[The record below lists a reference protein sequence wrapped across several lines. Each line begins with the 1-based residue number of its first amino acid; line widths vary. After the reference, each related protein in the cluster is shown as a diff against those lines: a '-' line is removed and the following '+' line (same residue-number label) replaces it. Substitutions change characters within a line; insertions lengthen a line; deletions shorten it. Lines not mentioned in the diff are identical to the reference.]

1 MINDLHCPVPDVVHS
16 LHPQHLILRF
26 ELFSYALS
34 LGHLLCQQEHL
45 LRYLFVD
52 VGKVGIQLAADQQ
65 FRVQGFALLLDMP
78 QVALPPNPDGPFFLS
93 RYCQAWDVIVALKLI
108 PKTIVLIIKTIVL
121 IINVLFH
128 IDILRYNS
136 R

>member
-1 MINDLHCPVPDVVHS
+1 MVYDFHCPVPDVVRL

-26 ELFSYALS
+26 ELFVHALP
-34 LGHLLCQQEHL
+34 LCHLLCQQEHL
-45 LRYLFVD
+45 LCGLLVD
-52 VGKVGIQLAADQQ
+52 VGKVGIQPAAGQQ
-65 FRVQGFALLLDMP
+65 LRVQGFALGLDVP
-78 QVALPPNPDGPFFLS
+78 QVPLSPNADKPFFLS
-93 RYCQAWDVIVALKLI
+93 RYCQAGDVIVASQLI
-108 PKTIVLIIKTIVL
+108 PKTVVL